1 MNRKKAIIYL
11 CSLAIATAA
20 FSAGCTRLSEG
31 SENSDVSF
39 EANAENLE
47 EGSVAKAENCVKNW
61 GSAKRRLYLSAEAFL
76 LPGTGFIPLC

>member
-39 EANAENLE
+39 EANA
-47 EGSVAKAENCVKNW
+47 
-61 GSAKRRLYLSAEAFL
+61 
-76 LPGTGFIPLC
+76 